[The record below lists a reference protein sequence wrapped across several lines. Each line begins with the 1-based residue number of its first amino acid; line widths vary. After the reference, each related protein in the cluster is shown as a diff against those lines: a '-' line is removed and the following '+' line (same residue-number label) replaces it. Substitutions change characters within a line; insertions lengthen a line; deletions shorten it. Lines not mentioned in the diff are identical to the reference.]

1 MKRLWAP
8 WRLEYIKHAQED
20 DVQGCIFCV
29 KPKESRDK
37 ENLIVYRSHHCFVIM
52 NKYPYNNGHIMVVP
66 YLHEADLT
74 RFSDDILLNIQHL
87 IQLAVKA
94 LQKTMEPHGINVG
107 INLGRSAGA
116 GIADHLHYHLVP
128 RWDGD
133 TNFMPVLT
141 GTKVISEGLNESWK
155 KLNSAFKDLSSI

>member
-1 MKRLWAP
+1 MHMKRLWAP
-8 WRLEYIKHAQED
+8 WRLEYIKNAQDNGE
-20 DVQGCIFCV
+20 GCIFCL
-29 KPKESRDK
+29 KPGESRDK

-66 YLHEADLT
+66 YLHESDFT
-74 RFSDDILLNIQHL
+74 SFSDEILLNIQHI
-87 IQLAVKA
+87 IQLSVKA
-94 LQKTMEPHGINVG
+94 LQNSMNPHGINVG

-116 GIADHLHYHLVP
+116 GIVDHLHYHLVP

-141 GTKVISEGLNESWK
+141 GTKVISEGLTESWE
-155 KLNSAFKDLSSI
+155 KLQKAFREIS